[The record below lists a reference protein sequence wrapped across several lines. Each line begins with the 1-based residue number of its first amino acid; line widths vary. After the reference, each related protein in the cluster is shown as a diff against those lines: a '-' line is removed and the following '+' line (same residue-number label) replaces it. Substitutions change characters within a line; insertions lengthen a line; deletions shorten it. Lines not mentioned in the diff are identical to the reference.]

1 MSFLPLLFY
10 AFIRRFTCGLAEC
23 GSMRFSLIL
32 VLLLLLLPFS
42 INIAVS
48 VIIFLC
54 NYLRWVFFLFCF
66 DLTLTLSVCALTY
79 ANSMHYFHCS
89 CALQQFAVI
98 DFVCPFLFLKNT
110 IFHLTKIKMIIA
122 CCQQNVL

>member
-1 MSFLPLLFY
+1 MSFLPHLFY

-32 VLLLLLLPFS
+32 VLLLPFS

-54 NYLRWVFFLFCF
+54 NYLRWVFFLLFRPHS
-66 DLTLTLSVCALTY
+66 LSLSVCALTY